1 MPKYLVIRFSSI
13 GDIVL
18 TSPVVRMLKKQVPG
32 AEVHFLTK
40 QSFQSVV
47 ANNPFID
54 KVWTTDGSL
63 TDVLPALKKE
73 NYDEIID
80 LHANLRTWRI
90 KQALKVKSSTFNKLN
105 FEKWLLVNLKINRL
119 PATHIVNRYLKTV
132 EHLGVQNDGEGL
144 DFYVDDE
151 VKSNQDVLPVSFHNG
166 YWTAVIGANHA
177 TKRFPVPKWIEAIKA
192 INFPVVIIGDKNDFA
207 AGQEIAHACGGVVF
221 NACGQFG
228 LLQSAAIVS
237 QAKLVISN
245 DTGMMH
251 IASAYN
257 RNVIS
262 IWGNTVPAFGM
273 IPYMPSIYSNSF
285 IVEAK
290 EVGCRPCS
298 KIGFAKCPKGHFD
311 CMNKISVSEL
321 TEVANRFLNK

>member
-1 MPKYLVIRFSSI
+1 
-13 GDIVL
+13 
-18 TSPVVRMLKKQVPG
+18 MLKKQVPH

-40 QSFQSVV
+40 KNFEAVV
-47 ANNPFID
+47 KNNPHID
-54 KVWTTDGSL
+54 KIWTTDGSL
-63 TDVLPALKKE
+63 KDVLPALKKE
-73 NYDEIID
+73 QFDEIID

-90 KQALKVKSSTFNKLN
+90 KSKLKIKSTSFNKLN

-119 PATHIVNRYLKTV
+119 PAIHIVNRYLKTV

-144 DFYVDDE
+144 DFYLDATI
-151 VKSNQDVLPVSFHNG
+151 KSNQEVLPSSFTNG

-177 TKRFPVPKWIEAIKA
+177 TKRFPVAKWIEAIKA
-192 INFPVVIIGDKNDFA
+192 INSPVVIVGDKNDFV
-207 AGQEIAHACGGVVF
+207 AGQEIADACGVFVF
-221 NACGQFG
+221 NACGQFS
-228 LLQSAAIVS
+228 LLQSASVVS

-257 RNVIS
+257 RNIIS

-273 IPYMPSIYSNSF
+273 TPYMPSNYANSF
-285 IVEAK
+285 IAEAK

-298 KIGFAKCPKGHFD
+298 KIGYSKCPKGHFD
-311 CMNKISVSEL
+311 CMNKISVGEL
-321 TEVANRFLNK
+321 TEVAIRYLNK

>member
-18 TSPVVRMLKKQVPG
+18 TSPVVRMLKKQIPN

-54 KVWTTDGSL
+54 KVWTMDGSL
-63 TDVLPALKKE
+63 KNIIPQLKAE
-73 NYDEIID
+73 NFDEIID
-80 LHANLRTWRI
+80 LHSNLRTWRI
-90 KQALKVKSSTFNKLN
+90 KQALKVKSSNFNKLN
-105 FEKWLLVNLKINRL
+105 YEKWLLVNLKMNRL

-144 DFYVDDE
+144 NFYLDDAIQ
-151 VKSNQDVLPVSFHNG
+151 SNEKLLPANFHSG
-166 YWTAVIGANHA
+166 YWVAVIGANHA
-177 TKRFPVPKWIEAIKA
+177 TKRFPTKKWIEVIQSL
-192 INFPVVIIGDKNDFA
+192 NFPVVIVGDKHDA
-207 AGQEIAHACGGVVF
+207 IVASEIEKSCGNIVYSACGKYS
-221 NACGQFG
+221 

-237 QAKLVISN
+237 QTKLVISN

-251 IASAYN
+251 IASAFN
-257 RNVIS
+257 RNIIS
-262 IWGNTVPAFGM
+262 VWGNTVPAFGM
-273 IPYMPSIYSNSF
+273 TPYMPSNYSNSF
-285 IVEAK
+285 IAEAK
-290 EVGCRPCS
+290 EVSCRPCS

-311 CMNKISVSEL
+311 CMNKIDVSEITL
-321 TEVANRFLNK
+321 VANRFLNK

>member
-1 MPKYLVIRFSSI
+1 LPKFLVIRFSSI

-18 TSPVVRMLKKQVPG
+18 TSPVVRMLKQQVPG

-40 QSFQSVV
+40 KSFESVV
-47 ANNPFID
+47 KNNPFID

-63 TDVLPALKKE
+63 KDVIPNLKAEKF
-73 NYDEIID
+73 DEIID

-105 FEKWLLVNLKINRL
+105 FEKWLLVNFKINRL

-132 EHLGVQNDGEGL
+132 EHLGVMNDGKGL
-144 DFYVDDE
+144 NFYFDDSIQ
-151 VKSNQDVLPVSFHNG
+151 SNDKLLPVTFHAG
-166 YWTAVIGANHA
+166 YWVAVIGANHA
-177 TKRFPVPKWIEAIKA
+177 TKRFPVAKWIEAIKA
-192 INFPVVIIGDKNDFA
+192 INSPVVIIGDKNDFA
-207 AGQEIAHACGGVVF
+207 AGQEIADACGEIVF
-221 NACGQFG
+221 NACGQFS
-228 LLQSAAIVS
+228 LLQSAAVVS
-237 QAKLVISN
+237 QANLVTTN

-257 RNVIS
+257 RNIIS

-273 IPYMPSIYSNSF
+273 TPYMPSNYANSF
-285 IVEAK
+285 IAETK

-298 KIGFAKCPKGHFD
+298 KIGYSKCPKGHFD
-311 CMNKISVSEL
+311 CMNKISVGEL
-321 TEVANRFLNK
+321 TEVAIRYLNK

>member
-18 TSPVVRMLKKQVPG
+18 TSPVVRMLKKQVPD

-40 QSFQSVV
+40 KNFEAVV
-47 ANNPFID
+47 KNNPNID

-63 TDVLPALKKE
+63 NDVLPALKKE
-73 NYDEIID
+73 QFDEIID

-90 KQALKVKSSTFNKLN
+90 KSKLKVKSTSFNKLN

-119 PATHIVNRYLKTV
+119 PAIHIVNRYLKTV

-144 DFYVDDE
+144 DFFVDGTI
-151 VKSNQDVLPVSFHNG
+151 KSNQEILPSSFNNG

-177 TKRFPVPKWIEAIKA
+177 TKRFPVAKWIEAIKA
-192 INFPVVIIGDKNDFA
+192 INSPVVIVGDKNDFA
-207 AGQEIAHACGGVVF
+207 VGQEIADACGAIVF
-221 NACGQFG
+221 NACGQFS
-228 LLQSAAIVS
+228 LLQSAAVVS
-237 QAKLVISN
+237 QAKLVITN

-257 RNVIS
+257 RNIIS
-262 IWGNTVPAFGM
+262 IWGNTVTAFGM
-273 IPYMPSIYSNSF
+273 TPYMPSNYANSF
-285 IVEAK
+285 IAEAK

-298 KIGFAKCPKGHFD
+298 KIGFEKCPKGHFD
-311 CMNKISVSEL
+311 CMNKISVTEL
-321 TEVANRFLNK
+321 TEVAIRFLNK

>member
-18 TSPVVRMLKKQVPG
+18 TSPVVRMLKQQVSN
-32 AEVHFLTK
+32 AQVHFLTK
-40 QSFQSVV
+40 KSFESVV

-63 TDVLPALKKE
+63 KDVLPGLKAEKF
-73 NYDEIID
+73 DEIID
-80 LHANLRTWRI
+80 LHANIRTWRI
-90 KQALKVKSSTFNKLN
+90 KQALKTKSSTFNKLN
-105 FEKWLLVNLKINRL
+105 FEKWLLVNFKINRL

-132 EHLGVQNDGEGL
+132 EHLGVKNDGEGL
-144 DFYVDDE
+144 NFYLDNSIQTNDQLLP
-151 VKSNQDVLPVSFHNG
+151 SNFQAG
-166 YWTAVIGANHA
+166 YWVAVIGANHA
-177 TKRFPVPKWIEAIKA
+177 TKRFPVNKWIEVIKQL
-192 INFPVVIIGDKNDFA
+192 NFPVVIVGDKNDA
-207 AGQEIAHACGGVVF
+207 VVASEIEKACGDIVY
-221 NACGQFG
+221 NACGKYS

-237 QAKLVISN
+237 QAKMVITN

-257 RNVIS
+257 RNIIS
-262 IWGNTVPAFGM
+262 VWGNTVPAFGM
-273 IPYMPSIYSNSF
+273 TPYMPENYSNSI

-290 EVGCRPCS
+290 NVNCRPCS

-311 CMNKISVSEL
+311 CMNKIDLNEITVA
-321 TEVANRFLNK
+321 ANRFLNK